1 MMGVMTGLGGDMNEP
16 YEVYDDGDLMMV
28 ADRLDKDQDK
38 LTDEEIE
45 NNLTNVEV

>member
-1 MMGVMTGLGGDMNEP
+1 MIEP